1 MFTQKRKNYKT
12 FIFVT
17 IIFTLCLLI
26 IAIAWPSDPEI
37 KNNDDPGAKANSE
50 QLSQE
55 NKEHG
60 ENKEDGNAQ
69 NGNDE
74 DSDWDEEDNFPPG
87 EKTNISNERES
98 YYLVKRAGDVIK
110 VFFVDHSGNEVE
122 LETTSILY
130 DMLSFDDQA
139 LFEEGY
145 KVKTQEELAV
155 LLQDFES

>member
-1 MFTQKRKNYKT
+1 MFTQKRKNYRT

-50 QLSQE
+50 QLSQDNEDNEDNDDNDDNE
-55 NKEHG
+55 NI
-60 ENKEDGNAQ
+60 
-69 NGNDE
+69 
-74 DSDWDEEDNFPPG
+74 EDNFPPG
-87 EKTNISNERES
+87 EKTNISNESES

>member
-1 MFTQKRKNYKT
+1 MFTQKRKNYRT

-26 IAIAWPSDPEI
+26 IAIAWPSDPDI

-55 NKEHG
+55 NE
-60 ENKEDGNAQ
+60 EPEDY
-69 NGNDE
+69 
-74 DSDWDEEDNFPPG
+74 FPPR
-87 EKTNISNERES
+87 EKTNISNESES